1 MERYFYLSLTLF
13 LTVCGQLV
21 VKSRSLE
28 LARTIVDG
36 DRLRYLV
43 AMFTDPLVLSGM
55 AAAVV
60 AGMSWTLAI
69 QRTDLGYAYPFMA
82 LSFVLV
88 PLAAAVLFKKQV
100 SVWQTVGL
108 AMIVAGVAI
117 SALTRSAS
125 GFHRRRVSS
134 HPVGRSANA
143 LGRRLRG

>member
-1 MERYFYLSLTLF
+1 MERYFYLGLTLF

-21 VKSRSLE
+21 IKSRSLE
-28 LARTIVDG
+28 LARTIMDG

-88 PLAAAVLFKKQV
+88 PLAAAVLFKEQV

-108 AMIVAGVAI
+108 GMIVAGVAV
-117 SALTRSAS
+117 SALAR
-125 GFHRRRVSS
+125 
-134 HPVGRSANA
+134 
-143 LGRRLRG
+143 